1 MRPSSEGAPEST
13 LEMEPG
19 STHLPL
25 LWSVVD
31 FCLLLGFRFASPQA
45 EILLTLRVSIRIIF
59 APFGLSRHS
68 GLSPMGLSPI
78 WLSPIWNLSGI
89 RACPHLAVPF
99 LLVFAGTGAFP
110 LAGASV
116 PLLEL

>member
-31 FCLLLGFRFASPQA
+31 FCLFLGFRFASPQA
-45 EILLTLRVSIRIIF
+45 EILLTLRVSIRLIF
-59 APFGLSRHS
+59 APFGLVPFLGPVPYLVPYLELVWHS
-68 GLSPMGLSPI
+68 GLSPSCCPVLARFCWNWGLSPC
-78 WLSPIWNLSGI
+78 WGLCSL
-89 RACPHLAVPF
+89 
-99 LLVFAGTGAFP
+99 AGTVIG
-110 LAGASV
+110 S
-116 PLLEL
+116 

>member
-1 MRPSSEGAPEST
+1 MRQSSEGAPEST

-45 EILLTLRVSIRIIF
+45 ETLLTLRVSIRLIF
-59 APFGLSRHS
+59 APFGLVPFLGPVPYLELVWHS
-68 GLSPMGLSPI
+68 GLSPP
-78 WLSPIWNLSGI
+78 
-89 RACPHLAVPF
+89 LAVPF

>member
-45 EILLTLRVSIRIIF
+45 EILLTLRVSIRLIF
-59 APFGLSRHS
+59 APFGLVPFW
-68 GLSPMGLSPI
+68 G
-78 WLSPIWNLSGI
+78 LSPIWNLSGI
-89 RACPHLAVPF
+89 RACPPLAVR
-99 LLVFAGTGAFP
+99 LLSSFCP
-110 LAGASV
+110 LAVLLLSSC
-116 PLLEL
+116 PLLSSCCHLIIYLI

>member
-1 MRPSSEGAPEST
+1 MRPSSGGAPEST
-13 LEMEPG
+13 PEMEPG

-45 EILLTLRVSIRIIF
+45 EILLTLRVSIRLIF
-59 APFGLSRHS
+59 APFGPVPLLGLSRPLF
-68 GLSPMGLSPI
+68 G
-78 WLSPIWNLSGI
+78 GI
-89 RACPHLAVPF
+89 RASPPLAVPF
-99 LLVFAGTGAFP
+99 LLVLAGTCP
-110 LAGASV
+110 LAGTSPCWDLGPF

>member
-31 FCLLLGFRFASPQA
+31 FCLFLGFRFASPQA
-45 EILLTLRVSIRIIF
+45 EILLTLRVSIRLIF
-59 APFGLSRHS
+59 APFGLV
-68 GLSPMGLSPI
+68 PFWGLSPI
-78 WLSPIWNLSGI
+78 LSPIWNLSGI